1 MGLVASSEVAHA
13 APVAQ
18 TREIANAKFRANG
31 EGARNMNLNMRQTWY
46 ESDTPPSTWR
56 RTDGVSRVTR
66 AQYRSRSHA
75 ISLVGVMCLLGLGC
89 ASGGSGR
96 SSTGAEAPQVGLLPG
111 TSPRVATETTMTL
124 AGARC
129 MGGQSCACRQPGHDE
144 EETTPPAEGSKRFE
158 IRMSATGGTAAVDLT
173 NLGTLTLTPRAAAS
187 ARDETP
193 ADKDWDS
200 EDTTCAYIDV
210 PIGST
215 PDVAFV
221 SKESI
226 QGQGVAPRLRI
237 AEYGPKQHVWY
248 DLIAVTCDGPG
259 GRCDRH
265 AADAWSV
272 AARQRKRGRLDPCG
286 SAVVTRLAWET
297 SGGQAERAGGLF
309 RDFTVRFTMEVK
321 KFATQFTPGST
332 ECVPK

>member
-1 MGLVASSEVAHA
+1 
-13 APVAQ
+13 
-18 TREIANAKFRANG
+18 
-31 EGARNMNLNMRQTWY
+31 
-46 ESDTPPSTWR
+46 
-56 RTDGVSRVTR
+56 
-66 AQYRSRSHA
+66 
-75 ISLVGVMCLLGLGC
+75 MCLLGLGC
-89 ASGGSGR
+89 ATSGSGR

-111 TSPRVATETTMTL
+111 ASPRVATETTMTF

-129 MGGQSCACRQPGHDE
+129 GGQSCACRRPGHDD

-173 NLGTLTLTPRAAAS
+173 GLGVLVTGSRAAAPP
-187 ARDETP
+187 RDETQ
-193 ADKDWDS
+193 ADPDPDPRD
-200 EDTTCAYIDV
+200 ETCAYIDV

-215 PDVAFV
+215 HDVVFV
-221 SKESI
+221 SKESTE
-226 QGQGVAPRLRI
+226 GQGIAPRLRI
-237 AEYGPKQHVWY
+237 AEYGPKAHVWY
-248 DLIAVTCDGPG
+248 DLIAVTCDGSG